1 MLISVFLLNSLAL
14 NSSVIEELKTAYVKP
29 IFKEFVFLI
38 DTVHAQ
44 TNALL

>member
-1 MLISVFLLNSLAL
+1 MLISVFLVNSLAL
-14 NSSVIEELKTAYVKP
+14 NFSVIEELKTAYVKP

-44 TNALL
+44 TNAAL